1 MEIVS
6 KFMLKFRGWF
16 NSSVNS
22 EGIAYHQTNNL
33 AAPPGSTSQGNP
45 TFRTQ
50 SLSHRTNLISS
61 LYSTYVF

>member
-22 EGIAYHQTNNL
+22 EGKTNNL